1 IILGLSLISL
11 VLIILLL
18 YSKFKSWAIVLQIML
33 SIPFALTGGLIAVML
48 TEGNLSIASMIG
60 FIALA
65 GIASRNGL
73 MLVSRYLHLMQE
85 EKMAFS
91 DEMIVKGSVDRL
103 VPVLMTALTAIL
115 ALIPLLFE
123 PNASGKEMLYPVAV
137 VIV

>member
-1 IILGLSLISL
+1 YISYEGQFKNRDTAAQIILGLSLISL

-85 EKMAFS
+85 
-91 DEMIVKGSVDRL
+91 
-103 VPVLMTALTAIL
+103 
-115 ALIPLLFE
+115 
-123 PNASGKEMLYPVAV
+123 
-137 VIV
+137 